1 MKYGYREYVDGN
13 MIEVWDMSIEKVFG
27 ENFWVVKYEY
37 IVEIMII

>member
-27 ENFWVVKYEY
+27 EKF
-37 IVEIMII
+37 